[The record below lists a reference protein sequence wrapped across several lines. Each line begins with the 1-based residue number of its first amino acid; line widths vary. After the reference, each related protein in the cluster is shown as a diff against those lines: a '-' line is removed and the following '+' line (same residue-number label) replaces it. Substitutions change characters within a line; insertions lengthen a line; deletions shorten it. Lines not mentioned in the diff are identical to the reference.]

1 MVLRIQTTNA
11 TPTALTSDGST
22 AGTTNQVI
30 LPNDSTYAFTILVVA
45 RRTDADNESAG
56 YKFEGV
62 IDRNA
67 NAASTAIV
75 GAVTK
80 TVLAE
85 DTAAWDV
92 NVTADTTNGGLKVEV
107 TGEAAKTIRWV
118 ATCWTSEV
126 TG

>member
-1 MVLRIQTTNA
+1 MA
-11 TPTALTSDGST
+11 SDPNS
-22 AGTTNQVI
+22 ASTTNQVI

-56 YKFEGV
+56 YEFKGV
-62 IDRNA
+62 VDRNGAA
-67 NAASTAIV
+67 NTTAIV
-75 GAVTK
+75 GTVTK

-85 DTAAWDV
+85 DTSAWDC
-92 NVTADTTNGGLKVEV
+92 NVTADTTNGGLAVTV

-118 ATCWTSEV
+118 ATAWTSEV